1 MASGRHRR
9 RKSVVEVITDI
20 LQDHQNSFEMGT
32 AAQNASQLKGGTRE
46 EQKTLFRNPTL
57 AAAMLKKKLEKEK
70 RKAHREKRKAE
81 KRNHRD
87 STSSSNAD
95 SRRSSLLSSSVS
107 RSSSLASGQSSSAS
121 IGSNRAGSSS
131 DRISSLQEIDED
143 GEEHISDGLT
153 PTASAAEI
161 TLARIHNV
169 MLVGKVSE
177 ATLNKR
183 TSDITPLKNYQHR
196 HGSGE
201 AIGTSTF
208 NFSGYVRSVRRESRR
223 NGSSRAS
230 SEVGSLNGLEDMWDA
245 SNGMY
250 NRESPITIVSV
261 DNRCAMAFLLFF
273 PASSFFL
280 IPSLFYF
287 RRPSL
292 GSRSKMRNNPTT
304 VVPNYGC

>member
-1 MASGRHRR
+1 MPNGRHGR

-81 KRNHRD
+81 KRNH

-95 SRRSSLLSSSVS
+95 SRRSSSLNSSVS

-261 DNRCAMAFLLFF
+261 DGYWLFEKSHNRCAMAFLFFLSCFPLFF
-273 PASSFFL
+273 
-280 IPSLFYF
+280 
-287 RRPSL
+287 
-292 GSRSKMRNNPTT
+292 
-304 VVPNYGC
+304 